1 MYIKHTLVCYSFK
14 KLYTH
19 KWTDERSS
27 ILWWPCTVGQE
38 GYCNKFALSALYPR
52 KETEADW
59 MIEKKKT
66 DLHGE
71 LETDAKIEAKSRT
84 FFVSL
89 FSLIMFILCMDMW
102 SQWHS
107 VLIQCPFH
115 APRSEW
121 DVLWPVQ
128 YLTDLSDT
136 NCWQC
141 IYRDVW
147 SQRAP
152 DHLWIKTIWSA
163 YTTGHVQY
171 PIWPHL
177 SLKSL
182 WRHYLRY
189 KSNQDLW
196 EHG

>member
-1 MYIKHTLVCYSFK
+1 MYRREKFHFVVAMHCWPRRLLQQVCIECAVSQK
-14 KLYTH
+14 RNRGWL
-19 KWTDERSS
+19 
-27 ILWWPCTVGQE
+27 
-38 GYCNKFALSALYPR
+38 N
-52 KETEADW
+52 DW
-59 MIEKKKT
+59 MIEKKT

-71 LETDAKIEAKSRT
+71 LETDANIEAKSRT

-107 VLIQCPFH
+107 VLIQCSLIQRPFR
-115 APRSEW
+115 ASRSEL
-121 DVLWPVQ
+121 DVRWPVQ

-141 IYRDVW
+141 IYRAVW

-163 YTTGHVQY
+163 YTIGHVQY